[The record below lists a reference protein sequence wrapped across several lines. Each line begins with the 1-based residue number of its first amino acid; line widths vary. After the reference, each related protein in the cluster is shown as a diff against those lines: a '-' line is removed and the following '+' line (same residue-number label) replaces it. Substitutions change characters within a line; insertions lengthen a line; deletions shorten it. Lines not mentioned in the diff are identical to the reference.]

1 MKCEKLFEVIDS
13 LSDRYL
19 DFLEDV
25 CNIESQTVDKAGVDA
40 VGRYFA
46 EKAKQHGWKTEID
59 PIQGSGDLVCITL
72 NPDAPGAPVTFS
84 GHIDTVHPK
93 GLFGYP
99 PVRRDAEKMYGPGVE
114 DCKGGCVAGFFAMDA
129 LERIGFKDR
138 PVQLILQSDEE
149 NSSKTSGGTTIRRI
163 CERAKGSAAFLN
175 LESYAPGKATL
186 LRKGIL
192 RYKLTV
198 TGKAVH
204 SSICYTG
211 ANAVTEAAYKLLELE
226 KFKDPAGLTCNC
238 GVIQGGTVPNAV
250 AETCAFFADFR
261 FATNEQYDEA
271 VAAVERIAAHSTV
284 EGCTCTAEVFSSR
297 PAMIES
303 EKNNALLA
311 KMNEIFAANGLPT
324 LEKKK
329 ANGGSDAA
337 QVTQAGIPCVDNLG
351 VEGGRGHSKDE
362 YTYLRSLA
370 EAAKRAAAV
379 AYCI

>member
-1 MKCEKLFEVIDS
+1 MQCEKLFEVIDS
-13 LSDRYL
+13 LSDEYL

-25 CNIESQTVDKAGVDA
+25 CNIESQTIDKEGVDK
-40 VGRYFA
+40 VGAYFA
-46 EKAKQHGWKTEID
+46 EKAKQHGWKVEVVPT
-59 PIQGSGDLVCITL
+59 QGSGDVVCITL
-72 NPDAPGAPVTFS
+72 KPDAAGAPVTFS
-84 GHIDTVHPK
+84 GHMDTVHPK

-99 PVRRDAEKMYGPGVE
+99 PVRRDWEKMYGPGVE
-114 DCKGGCVAGFFAMDA
+114 DCKGGCVAGFQALDA
-129 LERIGFKDR
+129 LDRIGFKER
-138 PVQLILQSDEE
+138 PVMLILQSDEE
-149 NSSKTSGGTTIRRI
+149 NSSKTSGGTTIRWI
-163 CERAKGSAAFLN
+163 CEKAKGSAAFLN
-175 LESYAPGKATL
+175 LESYDPGKATL

-204 SSICYTG
+204 SSICQTG
-211 ANAVTEAAYKLLELE
+211 ANAVAEAAYKLLELE
-226 KFKDPAGLTCNC
+226 KFKDPKGLTCNC
-238 GVIQGGTVPNAV
+238 GVIHGGTVPNAV
-250 AETCAFFADFR
+250 AETCEFFADFR

-271 VAAVERIAAHSTV
+271 VKAVEKVAAHSTI
-284 EGCTCTAEVFSSR
+284 EGCTCKAEVFSSR

-311 KMNEIFAANGLPT
+311 KMNEIFAANGLQT

-351 VEGGRGHSKDE
+351 PEGGRGHSKDE
-362 YTYLRSLA
+362 YVILRSVG
-370 EAAKRAAAV
+370 EAVKRAAAV